1 MTAPDPVAR
10 GRESFERQA
19 WRLAYDQ
26 LSAADAVQLEPDD
39 VERLA
44 ITAHLLGREA
54 ESADLLGRAYRA
66 HRDRGALEQAAR
78 CAFWLA
84 FALLLQGR
92 NSPWQWLAGARR
104 QAVGAAGRLC

>member
-1 MTAPDPVAR
+1 MTAPDPAAR

-26 LSAADAVQLEPDD
+26 LSAADAVQLEPED

-54 ESADLLGRAYRA
+54 ESADLMGRA
-66 HRDRGALEQAAR
+66 LS
-78 CAFWLA
+78 C
-84 FALLLQGR
+84 
-92 NSPWQWLAGARR
+92 PP
-104 QAVGAAGRLC
+104 